1 MTTITRS
8 AAASTS
14 SAPISQ
20 CRRSLCAV
28 SSSMFFVQ
36 QQERIGGQGGVVG
49 DGAPGDHLLELVP
62 AHPLLPHV
70 LLFGLPVRGTWLEA
84 GGQERVAAL
93 VGGPV
98 GAVRQPERGQFG
110 GPEAGLLGQFEEGQ
124 VFGLA
129 GLAV

>member
-20 CRRSLCAV
+20 CRRNLCAV

-36 QQERIGGQGGVVG
+36 QQERVGGQGGVVG

-62 AHPLLPHV
+62 ADPLLPHV
-70 LLFGLPVRGTWLEA
+70 LLFGLPVRGSRLEA
-84 GGQERVAAL
+84 GGQEQVAAL
-93 VGGPV
+93 VGG
-98 GAVRQPERGQFG
+98 AVRAVQEPQPGQFP
-110 GPEAGLLGQFEEGQ
+110 GPEAGLL
-124 VFGLA
+124 
-129 GLAV
+129 